1 VYFGINVMYP
11 GGGFAGRFET
21 IRPASDFAAGAE
33 FEVVL
38 DLRDFRLDPLLSEI
52 KDKLPDTPFHLVV
65 ETIWCHTLDQPSGL
79 ELTEVELLPP
89 TTSAYPAPEAPQ
101 PLVMDIW
108 AATSQ
113 GNLKVVKSHLAAG
126 VDINAV
132 FMAPGVIASGATPL
146 HMAILS
152 DQREVARL
160 LIAEGANINAPAK
173 DEYGGTPLHWAAAL
187 GRVEIA
193 RQLIDAG
200 ANVNAVDK
208 NGYTPLDATALDQ
221 FSKRKSRLA
230 IAELLLKSGGEPKR
244 PVQE

>member
-1 VYFGINVMYP
+1 
-11 GGGFAGRFET
+11 
-21 IRPASDFAAGAE
+21 
-33 FEVVL
+33 
-38 DLRDFRLDPLLSEI
+38 
-52 KDKLPDTPFHLVV
+52 
-65 ETIWCHTLDQPSGL
+65 
-79 ELTEVELLPP
+79 
-89 TTSAYPAPEAPQ
+89 
-101 PLVMDIW
+101 
-108 AATSQ
+108 
-113 GNLKVVKSHLAAG
+113 
-126 VDINAV
+126 
-132 FMAPGVIASGATPL
+132 MAPGVIASGATPL